1 MRWQDLCCHNLV
13 LDGGHLRRPLAG
25 ARGAAVLLLD
35 GPEGAVGRRALGD
48 AVVPPDALKRTG
60 LKLDK
65 ETDIRTYVN

>member
-1 MRWQDLCCHNLV
+1 M

-25 ARGAAVLLLD
+25 ARGAAALLLD

-65 ETDIRTYVN
+65 KTDIRTYVN

>member
-1 MRWQDLCCHNLV
+1 MMDDSVL

-25 ARGAAVLLLD
+25 ARGAAALLLD

-48 AVVPPDALKRTG
+48 AVVPPDALQSTG

-65 ETDIRTYVN
+65 ETNSKPYSN